1 MAEARPTA
9 AALRKALAAIADPK
23 VIAKVA
29 SYYQG
34 GTVGS
39 RVMGVDF
46 GKNFAVAKTFVAM
59 PLEDVERLLDDVHYE
74 VRMAAMAILDFKAQ
88 ARGVTDAERKA
99 LFDLYVRRHD
109 RIDNWDLV
117 DRAAPRV
124 VGGWLVG
131 RQQGAA
137 DEAGEVTQS
146 VGAANSDCRDP
157 CVHSAGRDRRNVPD
171 CRTAGGRCA
180 SLRADG
186 GGVVG
191 ARSGEAG
198 SAEAGGFPDAACGRV
213 VSKDDAGCVEVAAG
227 EGAGGIGR
235 AVKTMMDSWVFWAL
249 LSAVFAAM
257 TAILGKVGVSGVD
270 PDFATLIRVVVIL
283 GVAIVLVTARG
294 VAQPLNQLPSNTLVF
309 LGLSGLATGA
319 SWLCY
324 YRALSLGQAAQVA
337 PVDKLSIVM
346 VAVLGVAFLGEALS
360 FRNWLGIAMI
370 GGGAV
375 LASLKG

>member
-1 MAEARPTA
+1 
-9 AALRKALAAIADPK
+9 
-23 VIAKVA
+23 
-29 SYYQG
+29 
-34 GTVGS
+34 
-39 RVMGVDF
+39 
-46 GKNFAVAKTFVAM
+46 
-59 PLEDVERLLDDVHYE
+59 
-74 VRMAAMAILDFKAQ
+74 
-88 ARGVTDAERKA
+88 
-99 LFDLYVRRHD
+99 
-109 RIDNWDLV
+109 
-117 DRAAPRV
+117 
-124 VGGWLVG
+124 
-131 RQQGAA
+131 
-137 DEAGEVTQS
+137 
-146 VGAANSDCRDP
+146 
-157 CVHSAGRDRRNVPD
+157 
-171 CRTAGGRCA
+171 
-180 SLRADG
+180 
-186 GGVVG
+186 
-191 ARSGEAG
+191 
-198 SAEAGGFPDAACGRV
+198 
-213 VSKDDAGCVEVAAG
+213 
-227 EGAGGIGR
+227 
-235 AVKTMMDSWVFWAL
+235 MMDSWVFWAL

-283 GVAIVLVTARG
+283 GVATVLVTARG

>member
-1 MAEARPTA
+1 M
-9 AALRKALAAIADPK
+9 
-23 VIAKVA
+23 
-29 SYYQG
+29 
-34 GTVGS
+34 
-39 RVMGVDF
+39 
-46 GKNFAVAKTFVAM
+46 
-59 PLEDVERLLDDVHYE
+59 
-74 VRMAAMAILDFKAQ
+74 
-88 ARGVTDAERKA
+88 
-99 LFDLYVRRHD
+99 
-109 RIDNWDLV
+109 
-117 DRAAPRV
+117 
-124 VGGWLVG
+124 
-131 RQQGAA
+131 
-137 DEAGEVTQS
+137 
-146 VGAANSDCRDP
+146 
-157 CVHSAGRDRRNVPD
+157 
-171 CRTAGGRCA
+171 
-180 SLRADG
+180 
-186 GGVVG
+186 
-191 ARSGEAG
+191 
-198 SAEAGGFPDAACGRV
+198 
-213 VSKDDAGCVEVAAG
+213 
-227 EGAGGIGR
+227 
-235 AVKTMMDSWVFWAL
+235 KTMFDSWVFWAL

-294 VAQPLNQLPSNTLVF
+294 VAQPLNALPSNTLVF